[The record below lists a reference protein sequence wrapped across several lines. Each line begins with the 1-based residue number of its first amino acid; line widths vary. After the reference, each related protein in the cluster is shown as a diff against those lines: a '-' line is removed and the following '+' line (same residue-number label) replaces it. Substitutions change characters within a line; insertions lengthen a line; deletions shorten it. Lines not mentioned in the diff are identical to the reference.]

1 MMTNLNF
8 ISRCRYSELNAKI
21 LPLMEDYMVAL
32 RSRDNTPAP
41 LLTMDREH
49 EEQMIDNFKA
59 EIEAKRREKEEQEA
73 EQEEEEKE
81 ATTQILIK
89 EETEEPTTQTPEP
102 VTHDAEKTLK
112 VEVHATA
119 VHHDIHVEPRVAH
132 VQSHDFGHNQGAYTV
147 RRVQA
152 SNNSSVTVI
161 VLVAGCALLVA
172 LVAGILINR
181 RRSARYSHQQLV
193 SKIGRTKD
201 GFIEVDTAASPEE
214 KHVAA
219 MQVNGYENPTYRYFE
234 AGSN

>member
-1 MMTNLNF
+1 MLNNLF
-8 ISRCRYSELNAKI
+8 PLRYSELNAKI
-21 LPLMEDYMVAL
+21 LPLMEDYIVAL
-32 RSRDNTPAP
+32 RSRDNTHAP

-59 EIEAKRREKEEQEA
+59 EIEAKRREKEGK
-73 EQEEEEKE
+73 EEEEVEQE

-89 EETEEPTTQTPEP
+89 ETSTLVTEAPEQVTP
-102 VTHDAEKTLK
+102 DAEKTLK

-119 VHHDIHVEPRVAH
+119 VHHDIRVEPRVAH

-152 SNNSSVTVI
+152 NNTSSITVI
-161 VLVAGCALLVA
+161 MLVAGCALVVA

-181 RRSARYSHQQLV
+181 RRSSRYSHQQLV

-201 GFIEVDTAASPEE
+201 GFIEVDTAATSPEE